1 MAYVYHDITSIE
13 YGVSCVP
20 QVFASVN
27 ILRLVAVLEIIQTD
41 HTLQRTTT
49 ISMNHYEIEN
59 LAQCHTYIY

>member
-1 MAYVYHDITSIE
+1 M
-13 YGVSCVP
+13 P

-59 LAQCHTYIY
+59 LAQCRMYIY